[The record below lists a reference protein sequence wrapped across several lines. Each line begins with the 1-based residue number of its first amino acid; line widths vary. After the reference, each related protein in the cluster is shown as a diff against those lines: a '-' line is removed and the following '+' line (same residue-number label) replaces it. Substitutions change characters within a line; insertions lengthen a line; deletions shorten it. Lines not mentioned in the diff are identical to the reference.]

1 MTIENVLNITH
12 ELLDGGDCG
21 LPDEDIEGW
30 QGDLGRVLTGPSTL
44 PLRLTR
50 TGRFVLKLPVFVS
63 PTLVLVL
70 LVIVPAAAAVAVW
83 VGVGGGDAAAAAS
96 GGAHGGSGHFLFR
109 TSGATLEFLLISWHK
124 SQYSTCR

>member
-1 MTIENVLNITH
+1 VTIENVHNITH
-12 ELLDGGDCG
+12 ELLEGGDCG

-50 TGRFVLKLPVFVS
+50 TGRFVLILPVFVS
-63 PTLVLVL
+63 PTFVLVL
-70 LVIVPAAAAVAVW
+70 LVIVPAAVAVW

-109 TSGATLEFLLISWHK
+109 TSGATLEFLLIS
-124 SQYSTCR
+124 